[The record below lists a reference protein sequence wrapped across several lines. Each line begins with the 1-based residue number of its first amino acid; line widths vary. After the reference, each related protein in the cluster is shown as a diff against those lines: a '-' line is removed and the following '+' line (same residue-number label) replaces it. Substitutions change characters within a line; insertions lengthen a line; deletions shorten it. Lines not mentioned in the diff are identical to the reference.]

1 MSTTKKSNSLRVR
14 FRDAELQ
21 QIITK
26 FSIWGSGINRVSE
39 KFYGRFAK
47 GEKAKSS
54 PEKGL
59 KDFDKQN
66 TSSKIYMKFTLFL
79 A

>member
-26 FSIWGSGINRVSE
+26 FCVWGSGINRVSE
-39 KFYGRFAK
+39 KNYGHFAK
-47 GEKAKSS
+47 KKMVKSFPDNGFEDFAK
-54 PEKGL
+54 
-59 KDFDKQN
+59 
-66 TSSKIYMKFTLFL
+66 
-79 A
+79 